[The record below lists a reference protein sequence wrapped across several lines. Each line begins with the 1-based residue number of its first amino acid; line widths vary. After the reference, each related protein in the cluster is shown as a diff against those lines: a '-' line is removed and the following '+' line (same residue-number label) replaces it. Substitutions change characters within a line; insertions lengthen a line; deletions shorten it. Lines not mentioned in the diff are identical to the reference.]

1 MDNLTVYRIEH
12 EKSGIGPFHQSVGG
26 YIYIQILLNSNHD
39 NFNTPE
45 EEDHLDIYLNG
56 QEWYCGYKNID
67 DIKERYSDIL
77 LKTLNKEGFYFKKLT
92 VSQYQ
97 IGKHQIIF
105 TKESII
111 DIKILKLCD
120 NMQKI

>member
-12 EKSGIGPFHQSVGG
+12 EKSGIGPFHQSVED
-26 YIYIQILLNSNHD
+26 IFTNILLNSNHN
-39 NFNTPE
+39 NFNTPQ
-45 EEDHLDIYLNG
+45 EDRLDIYLNG
-56 QEWYCGYKNID
+56 QKWYCAYKTIN
-67 DIKERYSDIL
+67 DIKERYSGIL
-77 LKTLNKEGFYFKKLT
+77 LETLNKEGFYFKKLT

-111 DIKILKLCD
+111 DIKILKLWD